1 MVLNAFAHSLR
12 SLAHPSALLAGGRPS
27 WCDLRHPEIVKR
39 SNYLLHKRGWYATFG
54 IRGIVNLIASV
65 LLAVWLVIVI
75 VLHTDLL
82 NAVIDAVAG
91 QPTTLALHTYT
102 FNPIGHVSSFS
113 NASLVDN
120 ASSSAPSM
128 ANTRINFR
136 KLFGIGTAALVATS
150 VVLGTIMIV
159 VLHHIRAMTWYV
171 RRGEGKNR

>member
-1 MVLNAFAHSLR
+1 M
-12 SLAHPSALLAGGRPS
+12 
-27 WCDLRHPEIVKR
+27 KR
-39 SNYLLHKRGWYATFG
+39 SNYIFHKRGWYATFD
-54 IRGIVNLIASV
+54 IRGIVNLISSF

-82 NAVIDAVAG
+82 NSVIDAVAG
-91 QPTTLALHTYT
+91 QTTTLSLHTYT

-113 NASLVDN
+113 NASLVGN
-120 ASSSAPSM
+120 ASSSASSR
-128 ANTRINFR
+128 ATTRINFR

-171 RRGEGKNR
+171 RRGEGENK